1 MTSRPSPLLVP
12 FLFTLVLSLV
22 VSGCSGGNPF
32 APKPTATPTPQP
44 TPIATATSMPD
55 RVVLVAT
62 ASDDAQ
68 LTTEAQQ
75 SLAELA
81 AASGLVFETR
91 ADAGTISTDVK
102 IIIFL
107 SQPVNLGSL
116 ANNTPGTQFA
126 AVSNQDYKPAANV
139 TIIKLRDDHVAFAA
153 GFISE
158 MLAPNY
164 RAGALLNSEDAVLG
178 QAFSNGARYYCGICL
193 STIFPYTKYPL
204 TASNPVGSPASAWQT
219 SFDQINAGK
228 VQVLYVDAKAA
239 SAELMAFLANKD
251 VVVFGSLAVPNTS
264 VRWAGTLAIDAVT
277 ALKEIWP
284 ELLAGKG
291 GRVVNAAMR
300 ITQNQPQQLPGG
312 ELIWLSDGKI
322 ALLNQLM
329 QKLRADQIYPFDVP
343 Q

>member
-1 MTSRPSPLLVP
+1 
-12 FLFTLVLSLV
+12 
-22 VSGCSGGNPF
+22 
-32 APKPTATPTPQP
+32 
-44 TPIATATSMPD
+44 MPD

-62 ASDDAQ
+62 ANDDAQ

-91 ADAGTISTDVK
+91 AEAGTISADVK
-102 IIIFL
+102 IIVFL
-107 SQPVNLGSL
+107 SQPANLGSL
-116 ANNTPGTQFA
+116 ANNAPGTQFA
-126 AVSNQDYKPAANV
+126 AVSNQDWKPAANV

-164 RAGALLNSEDAVLG
+164 RAGALLNSEDAALG

-204 TASNPVGSPASAWQT
+204 TASNPAGSPSSAWQT

-239 SAELMAFLANKD
+239 SAELMAYLANKD

-264 VRWAGTLAIDAVT
+264 VRWAGTLAIDAIT